1 MTLSYA
7 MFRLLVFPGLLFA
20 LPASWLFVWIERKA
34 IARMQQRIGP
44 PFLQPFFDFV
54 KLVGKSTPERVGVD
68 GALMIMWPI
77 LAVAASIGALSV
89 LPVFPGA
96 HGFAG
101 DLILLMGL
109 LELPSFLLIA
119 AGYSSRSLFGEI
131 GSVREAILSV
141 SYSVVLLMAILSI
154 AVSQHTFRLD
164 ELASHPASP
173 LRWLGVLAILVCI
186 PAKLHI
192 NPFSVPNAE
201 QEIYAGPMTEF
212 AGPELALW
220 ELSHGLEWVAM
231 TGLVASI
238 ALPRTSYVGLDVI
251 LLVALSVGIVLLL
264 SGLAAATAR
273 LTIESSAR
281 FYWRCAAV
289 VGVLALSAA
298 LLMGRKL

>member
-1 MTLSYA
+1 MTLFYA
-7 MFRLLVFPGLLFA
+7 LFRLLIFPGLLFA

-34 IARMQQRIGP
+34 VARMQQRVGP

-54 KLVGKSTPERVGVD
+54 KLMGKTAPARVGID
-68 GALMIMWPI
+68 GALMRTWPI

-96 HGFAG
+96 HGFTG
-101 DLILLMGL
+101 DLILLLGL
-109 LELPSFLLIA
+109 LELPSFILIA
-119 AGYSSRSLFGEI
+119 AGYSSRSLFAEI

-141 SYSVVLLMAILSI
+141 SYSVLFLMAVLSI

-164 ELASHPASP
+164 SLASEPASP

-201 QEIYAGPMTEF
+201 QEIYAGPMTEY

-220 ELSHGLEWVAM
+220 ELSHGLEWVAL
-231 TGLVASI
+231 TGLVASV
-238 ALPRTSYVGLDVI
+238 ALPHTGHWTLDLI
-251 LLVALSVGIVLLL
+251 LFVAVSLGIVLLL
-264 SGLAAATAR
+264 SGVAAATAR
-273 LTIESSAR
+273 LTIESSTR
-281 FYWRCAAV
+281 FYWRCAVAM
-289 VGVLALSAA
+289 GVLAVSAA
-298 LLMGRKL
+298 LLMRLKL